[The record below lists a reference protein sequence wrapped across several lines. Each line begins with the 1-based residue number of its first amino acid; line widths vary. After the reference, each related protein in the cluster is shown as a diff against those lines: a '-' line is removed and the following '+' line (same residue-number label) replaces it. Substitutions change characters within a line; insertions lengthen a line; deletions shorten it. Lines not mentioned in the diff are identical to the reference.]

1 VVLKLKKTTKD
12 ITEELLGREGIS
24 YLNIEPY
31 EKVTIT
37 TGQGEQHITGPAIII
52 INQD

>member
-1 VVLKLKKTTKD
+1 MKKTTKE
-12 ITEELLGREGIS
+12 ITDELLRREGIS
-24 YLNIEPY
+24 HLNIEPY

-37 TGQGEQHITGPAIII
+37 TGQGEREFTGPVMII